1 MKKIIITGCSGSI
14 GSYLINFYKKKNY
27 KVIGIDQS
35 SPEKKNFDFYKVDMS
50 NEQKLKRIYKKI
62 ASKHKN
68 INILINSGGYIHNEL
83 FLNLTKNFKTHEYKN
98 WKKVIRNN
106 LDLTF
111 LNSKFYIDN
120 FIKDFSNEKIIINF
134 SSINSQGIVGQ
145 SAYGAAKAAVEVF
158 TKVLSKELASLNCR
172 VACISP
178 GYIKVKS
185 TLKNVDKKNLEK
197 IINTIPL
204 KKLGSARDIAYG
216 VEYIIK
222 NKYFNGKVLNI
233 DGGK

>member
-14 GSYLINFYKKKNY
+14 GSYLINFYRKKNY
-27 KVIGIDQS
+27 TVIGIDQIN
-35 SPEKKNFDFYKVDMS
+35 PEKTNFDFYKVNMS
-50 NEQKLKRIYKKI
+50 NEKQLKKIYKKI
-62 ASKHKN
+62 SSKYKR
-68 INILINSGGYIHNEL
+68 INILINCGGYIHNEL
-83 FLNLTKNFKTHEYKN
+83 FLNLVENFKTHSYKN
-98 WKKVIRNN
+98 WKNIIKNN

-111 LNSKFYIDN
+111 LNSKFYTDY
-120 FIKDFSNEKIIINF
+120 FIKNSSSEKIIINF
-134 SSINSQGIVGQ
+134 SSINSEGIVGQ
-145 SAYGAAKAAVEVF
+145 SAYGAAKAAIEVF
-158 TKVLSKELASLNCR
+158 TKVLSKELASFNCR

-185 TLKNVDKKNLEK
+185 TLKNVNKKNLEK

-204 KKLGSARDIAYG
+204 KKLGSPKDIANG

-222 NKYFNGKVLNI
+222 NKYFNGKILNI